1 MFMQT
6 ITPFLWYNEDP
17 QTVMNYYLSIFK
29 DGKITSTIPGPGGSL
44 MGGTFEL
51 LGQKFMLINGG
62 PEHANFNESVSF
74 FVSVETQEEIDYY
87 WDKLTADGGTESRCG
102 WLKDKYGLS
111 WQIIPSALGKM
122 LGDSDREKAGRAMQA
137 MLGMNKINIQ
147 EMRDAFD
154 GK

>member
-1 MFMQT
+1 MQT